1 MTYRSTT
8 LTAPSWADLWTEKD
22 VPEDLRALDHADFDH
37 APASHTGESGLARR
51 LDATRHGA
59 TGQDSTRQDSTRQGA
74 TSRVQPR
81 TWSTPAL
88 CDAHGDA
95 IRVLDPVLRA
105 FGGKDA
111 YAGPAV
117 TVSCQQDSSLVAEL
131 VEAPGAGRVLVVEDA
146 EAPRRPLLAGAMARR
161 AAHNGWAGV
170 IVQGTV
176 RDVEVLRSTDLGVH
190 ALAPSPVAPQHG
202 GTGAMGVPV
211 TVAGVTIHAGDHVY
225 ADANGI
231 VVTEGPC
238 D

>member
-1 MTYRSTT
+1 MDHG
-8 LTAPSWADLWTEKD
+8 DLPRARLVEF
-22 VPEDLRALDHADFDH
+22 LRPL
-37 APASHTGESGLARR
+37 LRR
-51 LDATRHGA
+51 C
-59 TGQDSTRQDSTRQGA
+59 
-74 TSRVQPR
+74 VQLEP
-81 TWSTPAL
+81 L
-88 CDAHGDA
+88 AHGIAEGDGP
-95 IRVLDPVLRA
+95 RR
-105 FGGKDA
+105 GKDA

>member
-1 MTYRSTT
+1 MTSRSTT
-8 LTAPSWADLWTEKD
+8 LTAPSWADLWTERG
-22 VPEDLRALDHADFDH
+22 VPEDLRDLDHAGLDH
-37 APASHTGESGLARR
+37 ARASHAGEPAPARR
-51 LDATRHGA
+51 QDATPRAA
-59 TGQDSTRQDSTRQGA
+59 TGQDSTRQEMAAESEARA
-74 TSRVQPR
+74 
-81 TWSTPAL
+81 WSTPAL
-88 CDAHGDA
+88 CDAHADS

-105 FGGKDA
+105 FGGRGA

-131 VEAPGAGRVLVVEDA
+131 VEAPGAGRVLVVEDGQ
-146 EAPRRPLLAGAMARR
+146 APRRPLLAGAMARR

-211 TVAGVTIHAGDHVY
+211 TVAGVTINSGDHVY

-238 D
+238 A